1 MPVPSPISWISE
13 GGGKSGQDL
22 PSRRLEMLNGHQRLR
37 SYILFCL
44 NEANFEG
51 GNIQQKSAI
60 RQHLDDVAELVDKKK
75 MFSQLRKLYKQ
86 QKKRKEK
93 MKSIIQPSQKENLQN
108 CIRVWFASKESE
120 ALEIEALEIYN
131 TSMMSKYI
139 RQKDFERFSRIAF
152 FELALFDK
160 SRSGVLEELRNED
173 YAMKVPSWV
182 PEEMTELEF
191 SKLPKDKRLYSPPT
205 PGAPPSSWEMELLG
219 DRPGFKNQAD
229 QTVCLSQ
236 RCYQLCEKMK

>member
-13 GGGKSGQDL
+13 VGGKSGQDL

-131 TSMMSKYI
+131 TFYYKI
-139 RQKDFERFSRIAF
+139 EHRH
-152 FELALFDK
+152 K
-160 SRSGVLEELRNED
+160 STLQQFAVTELRSFHQN
-173 YAMKVPSWV
+173 P
-182 PEEMTELEF
+182 
-191 SKLPKDKRLYSPPT
+191 
-205 PGAPPSSWEMELLG
+205 
-219 DRPGFKNQAD
+219 
-229 QTVCLSQ
+229 
-236 RCYQLCEKMK
+236 CEKAADESAIMCLVLIGGSNTLWDFLHLKNNLQYSTFLTCTNKILGLKRRTKR